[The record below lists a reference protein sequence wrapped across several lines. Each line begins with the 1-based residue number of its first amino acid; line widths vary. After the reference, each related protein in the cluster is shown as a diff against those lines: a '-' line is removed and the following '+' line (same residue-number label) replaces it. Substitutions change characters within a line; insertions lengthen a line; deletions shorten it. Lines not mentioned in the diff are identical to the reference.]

1 MIQMAYLSSTP
12 RLLTPD
18 DIAQILLSSQEKNSA
33 KAITGILVYKD
44 GNVLQV
50 LEGDETDVSELFE
63 RIKRDS
69 RHRGVIQIYRKTI
82 EARDFPDWSMGFR
95 DLNAE
100 GATYLEGYSEILDAN
115 FDLSSVK
122 SKDAARLIRLF
133 KSRPV

>member
-18 DIAQILLSSQEKNSA
+18 DIAQILLSSREKNTA
-33 KAITGILVYKD
+33 KSITGILVYKD

-50 LEGDETDVSELFE
+50 LEGGESEVTDLFE
-63 RIKRDS
+63 RIKKDS
-69 RHRGVIQIYRKTI
+69 RHRGVIQIYRKSI

-100 GATYLEGYSEILDAN
+100 GATYLEGYSEVLDPN
-115 FDLSSVK
+115 FDLGNVK

-133 KSRPV
+133 KSRPT